1 MFYFLMFYNTL
12 HHVMYKK
19 MLKNLIVGNVILLQN
34 ELLKKQDGKLLIFK
48 LKMHFYILNW

>member
-12 HHVMYKK
+12 HHVVYKK

-34 ELLKKQDGKLLIFK
+34 ELLKD
-48 LKMHFYILNW
+48 KMVNY

>member
-19 MLKNLIVGNVILLQN
+19 MLKKLIVGNVILLQN
-34 ELLKKQDGKLLIFK
+34 ELLKN
-48 LKMHFYILNW
+48 KMVNY

>member
-12 HHVMYKK
+12 HHVMYNK

-34 ELLKKQDGKLLIFK
+34 ELLKD
-48 LKMHFYILNW
+48 KMVNY